1 MIFDGK
7 AFAEKIISKLPRKK
21 AKLAIFLSEDN
32 ISGVRY
38 VKIKTE
44 TAQRL
49 GVEVEVT
56 MTNPQIPMNIQVTNI
71 KSQIEKLNKDE
82 TVTGIMIQLPL
93 GFDHL
98 DLDIASGIAREKD
111 VDGLRDDSPYL
122 PAAVLAVKKI
132 LDAYSSEFM
141 VHGKIAIVG
150 SNGFIGQKLIK
161 LLRTTNNE
169 LIAID
174 KDNFDSEKIKLADIV
189 ISATGQAGLIKDIKN
204 GAVCI
209 DLGFPKGDFNPEVAK
224 KASFFTPVP
233 GGVGP
238 VTVACLFENLLI
250 HRGSAN
256 AL

>member
-7 AFAEKIISKLPRKK
+7 AFAEEIISSLPHKP
-21 AKLAIFLSEDN
+21 AKLAIFLSDDN
-32 ISGVRY
+32 VSGARY
-38 VKIKTE
+38 VKIKSE
-44 TAQRL
+44 VAKRL

-56 MTNPQIPMNIQVTNI
+56 MTNPQIPVNIQVANI

-93 GFDHL
+93 GFGIL

-111 VDGLRDDSPYL
+111 VDGLREDSPFL

-132 LDAYSSEFM
+132 LNVYSSEFM
-141 VHGKIAIVG
+141 VHRKIAIVG
-150 SNGFIGQKLIK
+150 SNGFIGKKLVK

-169 LIAID
+169 LITID
-174 KDNFDSEKIKLADIV
+174 KENFNAEKIKSADIV
-189 ISATGQAGLIKDIKN
+189 ISATGQEGLIKDIKE

-209 DLGFPKGDFNPEVAK
+209 DLGFPRGDFSSECIRR
-224 KASFFTPVP
+224 ASFFTPVP

-238 VTVACLFENLLI
+238 VTVACLFENLL
-250 HRGSAN
+250 GV
-256 AL
+256 